1 MTSQSH
7 SSSTTIGHM
16 STILTQTELA
26 QRAHHRATRFF
37 WSWLAGATAVSLAGN
52 VVHAALTASPST
64 RWLAAAVAAVP
75 PTVLLASVHGI
86 AVLAKTSA
94 SGRVYRAAVAATTGL
109 AVGAFLLSFV
119 ALRDLAVL
127 AHIPASLAFVL
138 PLVIDL
144 AIAVATLALVAV
156 GDKPTR
162 RITQRAASPQLSK
175 GSATPTA
182 PHPTPSNAPS
192 TAPPAPRPASTDAP
206 TAPRTAPSSAATGS
220 PDAPTPAPETV
231 RLAERIVGSKA
242 VRKDVRTVARILE
255 LSESESR
262 KNVVAERLG
271 VHHSVI
277 TKTLE
282 AAERERR
289 SQLQAVS

>member
-1 MTSQSH
+1 MSSYVTSAE
-7 SSSTTIGHM
+7 I
-16 STILTQTELA
+16 A
-26 QRAHHRATRFF
+26 QRHHRRATRFF
-37 WSWLAGATAVSLAGN
+37 WAWLAGATAVSLIGN
-52 VVHAALTASPST
+52 VAHAVLTATEST

-182 PHPTPSNAPS
+182 PRQAPS
-192 TAPPAPRPASTDAP
+192 TAPTTAPLAPRPASPGAP
-206 TAPRTAPSSAATGS
+206 AAPRPAPSSAPQVA
-220 PDAPTPAPETV
+220 PDAPNPTPETV
-231 RLAERIVGSKA
+231 ALAERIVESKA
-242 VRKDVRTVARILE
+242 VRQPVAVVARILE
-255 LSESESR
+255 LAESESR
-262 KNVVAERLG
+262 KNIVAERAG
-271 VHHSVI
+271 VHHSVV
-277 TKTLE
+277 TKVLSE
-282 AAERERR
+282 AESQRR
-289 SQLQAVS
+289 HGLQAVS